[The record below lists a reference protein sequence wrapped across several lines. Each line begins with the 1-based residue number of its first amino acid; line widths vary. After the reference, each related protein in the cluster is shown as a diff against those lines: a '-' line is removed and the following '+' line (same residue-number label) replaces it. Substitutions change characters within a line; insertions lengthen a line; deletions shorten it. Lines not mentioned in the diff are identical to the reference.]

1 MGDVLAEDI
10 SDEFEGAGPGGA
22 GSASPVV
29 LCSSTGRKSAEQEMK
44 RTREEELTAKMAAK
58 DAEIAFLK
66 ATLKSLGSAEQVADP
81 DIPELRSVQ
90 ADEEDVLPPMNQGD
104 EDSETPGLRVLNAD
118 CPHCKIDGKTM
129 PCQLLMPAK
138 TSIAYA
144 SCNQCNKT
152 FAILVP
158 NARGKFP
165 RPGSARFGFLRP
177 GSARS
182 SRPGSARGVPFR
194 PGSARALW
202 PFPTKVVDP
211 DSPTKT
217 RRRRLFGN
225 LLSDI
230 SAFIEGDE
238 DDGSSSSGQTTME
251 ELYKKLGVPDQDS
264 VPHEEWL
271 QILHEKLH
279 ALILRDKKWRKA
291 ITSSAPE
298 LAKALEADTPE
309 EFLRFNKDAEERH
322 RAAELAEL
330 AASGMEGYPDR
341 PIGMSAEE
349 EHELNT
355 FIERNSSP
363 SPPPSPAARERLT
376 QDQMSFGE

>member
-1 MGDVLAEDI
+1 
-10 SDEFEGAGPGGA
+10 
-22 GSASPVV
+22 
-29 LCSSTGRKSAEQEMK
+29 
-44 RTREEELTAKMAAK
+44 
-58 DAEIAFLK
+58 
-66 ATLKSLGSAEQVADP
+66 
-81 DIPELRSVQ
+81 
-90 ADEEDVLPPMNQGD
+90 
-104 EDSETPGLRVLNAD
+104 
-118 CPHCKIDGKTM
+118 
-129 PCQLLMPAK
+129 
-138 TSIAYA
+138 
-144 SCNQCNKT
+144 
-152 FAILVP
+152 
-158 NARGKFP
+158 
-165 RPGSARFGFLRP
+165 
-177 GSARS
+177 
-182 SRPGSARGVPFR
+182 VPFR

-217 RRRRLFGN
+217 RRRRFFGN

-298 LAKALEADTPE
+298 LAKALEADTPGRLCTRGGYPSLYSTPFSASLTRLVMARSCAE

-330 AASGMEGYPDR
+330 AASGMEGYPGAPSATIRLPCRGSHAMSTAAWRSCTTDDEAPRCMWQTDR
-341 PIGMSAEE
+341 LA
-349 EHELNT
+349 
-355 FIERNSSP
+355 
-363 SPPPSPAARERLT
+363 
-376 QDQMSFGE
+376 